1 MMADIKGIDVSYH
14 NGTIDWRKVK
24 QSVDFAI
31 IRAGY
36 GRSKADKR
44 FIYNIT
50 EARKAGLETG
60 VYWFIYAKDAGQ
72 AVENAKKCE
81 ECIRDYRDK
90 ITMRVWA
97 DWEYASDKRNPQTKK
112 SRTEIVRAFCG
123 YMKSKGYEIG
133 IYTNADYLK
142 NKFGSLGDYP
152 LWLARYSSGR
162 ESYNPLMR
170 QYTSKGRVT
179 GISGD
184 VDLDIYYG
192 KWPPHKKPRGTIKMG
207 SRGADVIYLQQ
218 RLTAKGYGVGAIDG
232 IFGIR
237 TLEAVKAYQAE
248 NGLKVDGI
256 VGPETWKSLG

>member
-1 MMADIKGIDVSYH
+1 MADIKGIDVSYH

-97 DWEYASDKRNPQTKK
+97 DWEYASDERNPQTKK

-123 YMKSKGYEIG
+123 YMKSKGYETG

-152 LWLARYSSGR
+152 LWLCQIFLRQGKLQSSDETVYLKGQSTRDIRRCGFGYLSWKMASSYKATWHHKNGEPWSRRYLFAAEAYR
-162 ESYNPLMR
+162 
-170 QYTSKGRVT
+170 KGIWRRRYRR
-179 GISGD
+179 D
-184 VDLDIYYG
+184 FRY
-192 KWPPHKKPRGTIKMG
+192 
-207 SRGADVIYLQQ
+207 
-218 RLTAKGYGVGAIDG
+218 
-232 IFGIR
+232 
-237 TLEAVKAYQAE
+237 
-248 NGLKVDGI
+248 
-256 VGPETWKSLG
+256 